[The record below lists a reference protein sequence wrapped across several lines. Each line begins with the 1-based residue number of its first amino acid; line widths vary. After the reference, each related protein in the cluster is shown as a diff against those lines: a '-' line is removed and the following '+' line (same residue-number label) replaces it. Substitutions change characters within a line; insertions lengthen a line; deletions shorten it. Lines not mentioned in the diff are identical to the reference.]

1 MSLRNLVLVTAVLTS
16 SIPALAAPAGDAGA
30 GRQLV
35 LQSCSSCHAAGV
47 TATVTDGAPPLSFI
61 AKDNKQRPAWIRG
74 WLMDPHPP
82 MPGIML
88 SRKQVDDIIAY
99 LNTLAVQ

>member
-1 MSLRNLVLVTAVLTS
+1 MKLRFLVIAGVLATS
-16 SIPALAAPAGDAGA
+16 ALPAAAATGNADA

-35 LQSCSSCHAAGV
+35 LRSCTSCHATNTT
-47 TATVTDGAPPLSFI
+47 TAATDAAPPLSFV
-61 AKDNKQRPAWIRG
+61 ARDNKQNPAWIRG

-88 SRKQVDDIIAY
+88 SRQQIDDIIAY
-99 LNTLAVQ
+99 LNTLPVS

>member
-1 MSLRNLVLVTAVLTS
+1 MKLRFLVIAGVLAS
-16 SIPALAAPAGDAGA
+16 FALPAAAATGSADA

-35 LQSCSSCHAAGV
+35 LRSCTSCHATNTT
-47 TATVTDGAPPLSFI
+47 TAATDGAPPLSFV
-61 AKDNKQRPAWIRG
+61 ARDNKQRPAWVRG

-88 SRKQVDDIIAY
+88 SRQQIDDIVAY
-99 LNTLAVQ
+99 LNSLPVS

>member
-1 MSLRNLVLVTAVLTS
+1 MSIRDVVFLAALLAS

-35 LQSCSSCHAAGV
+35 LRSCSSCHDTGT
-47 TATVTDGAPPLSFI
+47 TATATDGAPPLSYI

-99 LNTLAVQ
+99 LNSLPGQ

>member
-1 MSLRNLVLVTAVLTS
+1 MKLRAVIVAGLAFFAV
-16 SIPALAAPAGDAGA
+16 PAIAATGSADA

-35 LQSCSSCHAAGV
+35 LRSCTSCHATNTT
-47 TATVTDGAPPLSFI
+47 TAATDGAPPLSFV
-61 AKDNKQRPAWIRG
+61 ARDNKQNPAWIRG

-88 SRKQVDDIIAY
+88 SRQQIDDIIAY
-99 LNTLAVQ
+99 LGTIPSS

>member
-1 MSLRNLVLVTAVLTS
+1 MKLRSLVIAGVLATFAL
-16 SIPALAAPAGDAGA
+16 PAAAATGNADA

-35 LQSCSSCHAAGV
+35 LRSCTSCHATNTT
-47 TATVTDGAPPLSFI
+47 TAATDGAPPLSFV
-61 AKDNKQRPAWIRG
+61 ARDNKQNPAWIRG

-88 SRKQVDDIIAY
+88 SRQQIDDIVAY
-99 LNTLAVQ
+99 LNSLPVS

>member
-1 MSLRNLVLVTAVLTS
+1 MKSRFLVIAGVLAGFAV
-16 SIPALAAPAGDAGA
+16 PAAAATGNADA

-35 LQSCSSCHAAGV
+35 LRSCTSCHATSTT
-47 TATVTDGAPPLSFI
+47 TAASDSAPPLSFV
-61 AKDNKQRPAWIRG
+61 ARDNKQRPAWVRG

-88 SRKQVDDIIAY
+88 SRQQIDDIIAY
-99 LNTLAVQ
+99 LNSLPTS